1 MKILQLKNDLVKL
14 GPSMAVDF
22 FRRLLWSESTRTGI
36 GRNLVN
42 IPDCINVGDWGLDAL
57 IPNVSPNFADVIP
70 NGTSGYQI
78 KSADLGPKACKKEL
92 HEGKSIENPIKPGI
106 KRLLEKNGTYV
117 LVLFADLTIEQQE
130 DRRRAIIDELTR
142 CGYSDLEDKVRL
154 YSTNHLMSF
163 ANRFPALVRVLKPE
177 AGVIFTYDEWSK
189 FADIKFPAKLCIG

>member
-1 MKILQLKNDLVKL
+1 
-14 GPSMAVDF
+14 MAVDF

-42 IPDCINVGDWGLDAL
+42 IPDCINVGDGGLDAL

-78 KSADLGPKACKKEL
+78 KSADLWIKVVKRIPMKAKVSDPDQAWK
-92 HEGKSIENPIKPGI
+92 

-154 YSTNHLMSF
+154 YSTNHL
-163 ANRFPALVRVLKPE
+163 NRALPIHFQSLVRVLKPE
-177 AGVIFTYDEWSK
+177 AGVIFTYDERSK
-189 FADIKFPAKLCIG
+189 FADIKFPANYVLDDKKGRSLSIFYQQR